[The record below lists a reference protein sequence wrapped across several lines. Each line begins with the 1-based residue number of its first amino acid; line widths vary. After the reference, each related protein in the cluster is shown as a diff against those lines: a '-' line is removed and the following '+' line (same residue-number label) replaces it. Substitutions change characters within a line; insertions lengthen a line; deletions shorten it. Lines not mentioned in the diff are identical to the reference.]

1 MAARSDSVDDLP
13 VAFAAGGV
21 GAAYESPIGIL
32 TLASNGAALTQ
43 LEFPNGK
50 YPLRQFA
57 VGSDAILDQAR
68 RELDAYFA
76 RRLRAFTVDVAPQG
90 TDFQRRVW
98 EALRTIPYGD
108 TRSYAQQARAI
119 GAPAATRAVGA
130 ANGRNPIPIIIP
142 CHRVIGSN
150 GALTG
155 FGGGIERKQFLL
167 ALERL
172 DLWDGAL
179 AST

>member
-1 MAARSDSVDDLP
+1 MSAHLEVDRHMPEAL
-13 VAFAAGGV
+13 AAGGV
-21 GAAYESPIGIL
+21 SMICDSPIGPL
-32 TLASNGAALTQ
+32 TVTSNGSALIQ
-43 LEFPNGK
+43 MEFANGK
-50 YPLRQFA
+50 YPLPQYPSGADA
-57 VGSDAILDQAR
+57 VLDHAR

-76 RRLRAFTVDVAPQG
+76 RTLRVFTVPVGPQG

-98 EALRTIPYGD
+98 DALRSIPYGD
-108 TRSYAQQARAI
+108 TRSYADQARAI
-119 GAPAATRAVGA
+119 GAPNATRAVGA

-142 CHRVIGSN
+142 CHRVIGSD

-167 ALERL
+167 ALERR

-179 AST
+179 AG